1 MDLFEVDELLVY
13 RGKDIKLTDSV
24 TVKIPTL
31 EEIAVFGER
40 EYFSTVYTFT
50 SVGAD
55 LKWQLWDMGIDYT
68 TIDDYD
74 LFIKLISQIFS
85 ADKQDD
91 ESKDKKRINPVG
103 LFLKDIDF
111 KDMQPYKYNDN
122 DIVLYNK
129 EKDIVFG
136 RTAYLKSVELIRK
149 IHGLKRNNERPGN
162 ERTKMDMIQDARDE
176 AMMAKNKPYKSAL
189 LPLIST
195 LEVKCGQNGD
205 ERIWNM
211 PVSMFFYNIRRMG
224 VIQDAECLLHGAYSG
239 FASLKGVDK
248 KRLNMFS
255 DI

>member
-31 EEIAVFGER
+31 EDIAVFGEKD
-40 EYFSTVYTFT
+40 YFSAVYTYT

-68 TIDDYD
+68 KIDDYD
-74 LFIKLISQIFS
+74 LFIKLISQIF
-85 ADKQDD
+85 ATDKQGEDG
-91 ESKDKKRINPVG
+91 ETKSRINPVS
-103 LFLKDIDF
+103 LLLKDIDF
-111 KDMQPYKYNDN
+111 KDMELYKYNEN
-122 DIVLYNK
+122 DIVLYDK
-129 EKDIVFG
+129 VKDIVFG

-176 AMMAKNKPYKSAL
+176 TAAAKNKPYKSAL
-189 LPLIST
+189 LSLIST